1 MKKKVIVLKKCKSH
15 RIGATLLLIL
25 MFAGLTACVIS
36 LRNIAGL
43 LLFLPS
49 LVIFV
54 PYLLYFLTWS
64 LRFEEKYIVKSVF
77 GKAVRSYPYTALLE
91 VSKRYYISERNYIV
105 RMYFLD
111 GKTLHFRTDADHA
124 DKAMKV
130 LKRHCSI
137 TAPSR

>member
-1 MKKKVIVLKKCKSH
+1 MQKPSDWGH
-15 RIGATLLLIL
+15 T
-25 MFAGLTACVIS
+25 FADPHVCGPDSLCHLFAQSCRLT
-36 LRNIAGL
+36 
-43 LLFLPS
+43 

-111 GKTLHFRTDADHA
+111 GKTFHFRTDADHA